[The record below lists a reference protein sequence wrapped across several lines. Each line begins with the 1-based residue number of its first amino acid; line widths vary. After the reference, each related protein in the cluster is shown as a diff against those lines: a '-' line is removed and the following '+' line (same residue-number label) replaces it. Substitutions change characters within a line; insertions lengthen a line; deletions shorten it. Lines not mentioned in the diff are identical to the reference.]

1 MGARLDELLGRTR
14 FRVVC
19 PECGAVATAKWTLDC
34 GVVRCRSC
42 GSAFPYRDHTY
53 RPVTGGMTDAERE
66 ERRLAVHHECDRR
79 RREAIRAD
87 PALYAEHLERHRI
100 ASRAYI
106 ARHRAEHNER
116 NRMYR
121 ARLRT
126 EKNRRIMDEWRKTN
140 MGTRNTLGD
149 LTNHLFAQL
158 ERLDDEELTP
168 EELEREI
175 SRSKAVTGVAEQVIS
190 TANTMLRAI
199 QIKDGAMDGKMKIP
213 RMLSDGGE

>member
-14 FRVVC
+14 FRVAC
-19 PECGAVATAKWTLDC
+19 PECGEVATARWTLDC

-42 GSAFPYRDHTY
+42 GAAFPYRDHTY

-66 ERRLAVHHECDRR
+66 ERRLAVHRECDRR
-79 RREAIRAD
+79 WREAIRAD
-87 PALYAEHLERHRI
+87 PALYAEHLERQRL
-100 ASRAYI
+100 ANRAYI
-106 ARHRAEHNER
+106 ARHRAEVNRRARER
-116 NRMYR
+116 Q

-126 EKNRRIMDEWRKTN
+126 EKNRRIMNEWRKTS
-140 MGTRNTLGD
+140 MGTKNTLGD

-158 ERLDDEELTP
+158 ERLDDEDLTP

-175 SRSKAVTGVAEQVIS
+175 SRSKAVTDVAEQVIS

-199 QIKDGAMDGKMKIP
+199 QVKDGAMDGKMKIP